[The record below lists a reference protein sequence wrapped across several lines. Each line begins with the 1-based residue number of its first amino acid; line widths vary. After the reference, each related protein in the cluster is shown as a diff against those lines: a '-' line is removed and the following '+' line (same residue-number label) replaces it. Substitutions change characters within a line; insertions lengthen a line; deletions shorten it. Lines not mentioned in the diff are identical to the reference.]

1 MNTALK
7 MPPESPKE
15 FDQDI
20 AGMFFRLN
28 YGGLSIVVPR
38 VNWGGNER
46 WRLII
51 GLLLADAWAIEADR
65 LWQSAGQSE
74 VCVQAVE
81 HDNQS
86 MSWREWAH
94 ADEKDDRHLR
104 LED

>member
-51 GLLLADAWAIEADR
+51 GLLLADAWDQDATRR
-65 LWQSAGQSE
+65 LI
-74 VCVQAVE
+74 QAHMHTQGGLDAE
-81 HDNQS
+81 DQAEL
-86 MSWREWAH
+86 WREWAH